1 MQLNRIDPAAYQCE
15 EFLKLMGLLID
26 MNESPTYGQKN
37 FYYD

>member
-26 MNESPTYGQKN
+26 MNESPTYGQKI